1 MSVQVVLRKRSTQ
14 ESFWVEVYTKGQLV
28 GQFPIECAKCGVR
41 ILKHLPE
48 LIEDC
53 IRREGI
59 EESSTAGIVWCGL
72 KGRKCAPVPACNEY
86 DTTGGCT
93 FAILRLSV
101 EEAD

>member
-1 MSVQVVLRKRSTQ
+1 MTTDWHNWHIVLYCTADDD
-14 ESFWVEVYTKGQLV
+14 YY
-28 GQFPIECAKCGVR
+28 
-41 ILKHLPE
+41 LPE

-53 IRREGI
+53 IRREEI
-59 EESSTAGIVWCGL
+59 KESSTAGIVWCGL
-72 KGRKCAPVPACNEY
+72 KGRECTPVPACNEY